1 MTSHPRSGASMVAR
15 KVGYFVAVMVIDMAV
30 ILRIGES
37 HQPLQPHWP
46 HTPIGWWGRS
56 QGRVW
61 RPTSRGRGG
70 EWGWLSM
77 IYPPIPTAWASRAM
91 SSGAICECRH
101 KIASTTPA
109 QAQRHRRRR
118 APAGGGEI
126 ARRSMTRTLVPHPSR
141 AILRSTRS
149 LEAKSVSASV
159 PFEAPVGRSR
169 SGLTPSLR
177 VRTLYIHE
185 GRASCPSK
193 LWLKSESPRVRES
206 TYAQASAKRRSFA
219 VPLP

>member
-1 MTSHPRSGASMVAR
+1 MTQGE
-15 KVGYFVAVMVIDMAV
+15 GCGWVMVIPPALSSNV
-30 ILRIGES
+30 IGCASLLIADGEQS
-37 HQPLQPHWP
+37 QRASQP
-46 HTPIGWWGRS
+46 GWWGRS

-141 AILRSTRS
+141 AILRSTQS

-159 PFEAPVGRSR
+159 HSR
-169 SGLTPSLR
+169 
-177 VRTLYIHE
+177 
-185 GRASCPSK
+185 
-193 LWLKSESPRVRES
+193 
-206 TYAQASAKRRSFA
+206 RR
-219 VPLP
+219 